1 MFLNPIHPSDPLEI
15 LLESLNFFN
24 IDNVLGLAYL
34 YIMQSTE
41 VVSKYESA
49 SWQMRIL
56 N

>member
-41 VVSKYESA
+41 VVSNESA